1 MRFVFPAFLFALLA
15 VAVPIAIHLFSF
27 RRFTTVYFSNVSYLR
42 SIKQESKKQSQL
54 KQLLMLAARI
64 LAIVS
69 LVFAFAQPYFPVEN
83 QVATGTQQIV
93 TIYIDNSFSMN
104 TLSTEGQL
112 LEVAKQQAVD
122 IATAYPTGTKFK
134 LITNDMHPRHRNLFN
149 REQLLQQITEVRPSS
164 HTVYLSDIYQ
174 RIQSDLTESIKEAGQ
189 PIYYLS
195 DFQQR
200 LTDLQNFGA
209 DTTFINYL
217 LPIYPSVTSNLY
229 IDSLWM
235 ERPAHKINSEELL
248 YVKIINHSDQNH
260 QNLPVKLFLNDTLRA
275 LGSFDIAAGEE
286 KIVELRYINLNAG
299 VQLGYAEISDYPVT
313 YDNTYYFG
321 YTVQPGLK
329 ALAIS
334 GQSNDQGLRIL
345 RALFDDDDFV
355 ELDEMLI
362 DQVIVSRLS
371 DYNAIFLLN
380 APRLAG
386 GLITEL
392 HRLVENG
399 SSLIFF
405 PDSSGE
411 IDNYN
416 QLLSGFNA
424 NLMLRFDTLQ
434 RKVTGIEYDHPVYA
448 QVFRER
454 TRDADL
460 PLIHGSFV
468 FSPAV
473 RVSETPLL
481 WFGNN
486 AKALSTQSFGNGNL
500 SVFSFPLSETN
511 IDFVRHILFVPTL
524 YSLAIHS
531 LPYQK
536 NSFTLGTDQHAVL
549 AFPAGEKLNPYNA
562 IQPNTGQS
570 FIPQVTVAGNNRLR
584 IALAPPFEVA
594 GNYRIESN
602 GQLASAI
609 ALNYDRRESDFSYFN
624 PRQLNDQISS
634 NPRIKAVVI
643 DDHTKPFSEILEE
656 ITRGQSLW
664 KWFLL
669 AALIF
674 MVTEALISRFW
685 NRRI

>member
-1 MRFVFPAFLFALLA
+1 MRFVFPAFLFALMA

-27 RRFTTVYFSNVSYLR
+27 RRYTTIYFSNVSYLR

-69 LVFAFAQPYFPVEN
+69 LVLAFAQPYFPVEN
-83 QVATGTQQIV
+83 QTATGTHQIV
-93 TIYIDNSFSMN
+93 SIYIDNSFSMN

-112 LEVAKQQAVD
+112 IEMAKQQAVD
-122 IATAYPTGTKFK
+122 IATAYPSGTRFK

-164 HTVYLSDIYQ
+164 NTVYLSDIYH
-174 RIQSDLTESIKEAGQ
+174 RIRSDLSETIKETGQ
-189 PIYYLS
+189 PIYHLS

-200 LTDLQNFGA
+200 VTDLQNFEA

-235 ERPAHKINSEELL
+235 ERPAHKINSEELI

-260 QNLPVKLFLNDTLRA
+260 QNLPVKLFLNDTLKA
-275 LGSFDIAAGEE
+275 LGSFDIAAGQE
-286 KIVELRYINLNAG
+286 KIVEMRYLNLHAG
-299 VQLGYAEISDYPVT
+299 VQLGYAEISDYPIT
-313 YDNTYYFG
+313 YDNTYFFS
-321 YTVQPGLK
+321 YTVQPGLRT
-329 ALAIS
+329 LAIT
-334 GQSNDQGLRIL
+334 GQFNDPGLRIL

-355 ELDEMLI
+355 ELDEMHI
-362 DQVIVSRLS
+362 DNVIVSRLS

-380 APRLAG
+380 APQLSG
-386 GLITEL
+386 GLVSEL
-392 HRLVENG
+392 NRLVENG

-405 PDSSGE
+405 PDPSGE
-411 IDNYN
+411 IENYN
-416 QLLSGFNA
+416 RLLGGFNA

-434 RKVTGIEYDHPVYA
+434 RKIAGLDYDHPVYA

-460 PLIHGSFV
+460 PLINGSFI

-473 RVSETPLL
+473 RVAETPLL

-500 SVFSFPLSETN
+500 NVFSFPLSESN
-511 IDFVRHILFVPTL
+511 IEFVRHILFVPTL
-524 YSLAIHS
+524 YSLAVHS

-536 NSFTLGTDQHAVL
+536 LSFTLGSDPHALL
-549 AFPAGEKLNPYNA
+549 AFPASEELNTYNA
-562 IQPNTGQS
+562 IQPNTGQG
-570 FIPQVTVAGNNRLR
+570 FLPQLTVAGNNRLR
-584 IALAPPFEVA
+584 VSLVPPFELA

-602 GQLASAI
+602 SRLTSAI
-609 ALNYDRRESDFSYFN
+609 SLNYDRRESDFSFYN
-624 PRQLNDQISS
+624 LRQLNDQISS
-634 NPRIKAVVI
+634 NPRIKAVLI
-643 DDHTKPFSEILEE
+643 DNSSKPFSEILEE

-669 AALIF
+669 AALCC
-674 MVTEALISRFW
+674 MVAEALISKFW
-685 NRRI
+685 NRRL